1 MTSDRAL
8 VVPGLLPLTEAELT
22 AVLGVPDEHL
32 RRAARI
38 CRFDPAEVD
47 PAEGSTGLLSTV
59 HEALLAVS
67 LIRRLEREPADWR
80 AYGGLSAGCLTALLF
95 AGVITEETCFELIRE
110 TNTRQIEADAA
121 RRSGTFLAVLPSS
134 EGDAYRL
141 VDVLR
146 AFDPQPWLSVDLGAG
161 VIAISITGTE
171 TEAVRRILTR
181 LGVAVLD
188 VLERAEHCPYAAPGR
203 AAFQDLL
210 ADVEFLPATAAV
222 ISPCTGKRVDDTPA
236 AYREMLTE
244 QWFDTASLPLL
255 IDGLCAVDQV
265 TAVDLVGPAKS
276 FLATRVRDLL
286 SGRAGHR
293 LLAAPNPVVDRNRRN
308 DHAGNC

>member
-22 AVLGVPDEHL
+22 AILQVPDEHL

-38 CRFDPAEVD
+38 CRFDPAEID

-59 HEALLAVS
+59 HEALLAVG
-67 LIRRLEREPADWR
+67 LIRRLADEPDDWR

-95 AGVITEETCFELIRE
+95 AGAITEETCFQLIRE
-110 TNTRQIEADAA
+110 INSRQIEANAA

-141 VDVLR
+141 VDALR

-161 VIAISITGTE
+161 VIAISITSTD
-171 TEAVRRILTR
+171 TEAVQHVLTR
-181 LGVAVLD
+181 LGVGVLD

-203 AAFQDLL
+203 TVFQDML

-222 ISPCTGKRVDDTPA
+222 ISPCTGKRVDDTPK
-236 AYREMLTE
+236 AYRDMLTE

-276 FLATRVRDLL
+276 FLVPRVRDLL
-286 SGRAGHR
+286 IGRADHR
-293 LLAAPNPVVDRNRRN
+293 HLAAPNPVVD
-308 DHAGNC
+308 

>member
-22 AVLGVPDEHL
+22 SILRVPDEHL

-47 PAEGSTGLLSTV
+47 PAEGSAGLLSTV
-59 HEALLAVS
+59 HEALLAVG
-67 LIRRLEREPADWR
+67 LIRRLAHEPAAWR

-95 AGVITEETCFELIRE
+95 AGAITEETCFHLIRE
-110 TNTRQIEADAA
+110 INSRQIEANTA
-121 RRSGTFLAVLPSS
+121 RRSGTFLTVLPSS
-134 EGDAYRL
+134 QGDAYRL
-141 VDVLR
+141 VDALR
-146 AFDPQPWLSVDLGAG
+146 ACDPQPWLSVDLGAG
-161 VIAISITGTE
+161 VIAISITSTD
-171 TEAVRRILTR
+171 TKAVQRVLTR

-203 AAFQDLL
+203 TVLQDTL

-222 ISPCTGKRVDDTPA
+222 ICPRTGKRVDDTPQ
-236 AYREMLTE
+236 AYRDMLTQ

-265 TAVDLVGPAKS
+265 TAVDLVGPATS
-276 FLATRVRDLL
+276 FLVPRVRDLL
-286 SGRAGHR
+286 TGRAGHR
-293 LLAAPNPVVDRNRRN
+293 HLAAPLPVVD
-308 DHAGNC
+308 